1 VSGRSPGRA
10 GRTGRPGRPGRPGRS
25 GRSAPGRGH
34 RRLARRP
41 TRAGLTRRFRS
52 LYGAGPLHLLALLAS
67 FAIAGAAV
75 VGWFQRP
82 FDVSAVLVWFVA
94 AILAHDL
101 VLLPLYSLLDRIAF
115 ARAEGRHPAAPA
127 APAAPSPRRA
137 PPASPVSAVPYLRV
151 PTILSGLLLLVFFP
165 LIFQLGSGTF
175 SAASGHDPSGYLAR
189 WLAATGVLFAAS
201 AFAYALAVR
210 RARGRRP
217 DQAMTGSVRQR

>member
-127 APAAPSPRRA
+127 
-137 PPASPVSAVPYLRV
+137 SPVSAVPYLRV

>member
-1 VSGRSPGRA
+1 MSGRSPGRA

-127 APAAPSPRRA
+127 ST
-137 PPASPVSAVPYLRV
+137 VSAVPYLRV
-151 PTILSGLLLLVFFP
+151 PAILSGLLLLVFFP